1 MISNLANFL
10 NNPSKYTGVSV
21 IIMILGVLIAIGFL
35 CLLVKN
41 KDVSGWGGLFF
52 ECLGIMAGVFT
63 VLCSSNITYRFEKQN
78 LQTELNSK
86 MEIINNEYPY
96 SLSIASKN
104 DNVYNVYFVFC
115 KTKNDQNEVI
125 KTMNTGN
132 NPAIRFSNNGATY
145 MNLPQQIHNGIQVEK
160 QVEEKDLLLIVKNNF
175 EEF

>member
-1 MISNLANFL
+1 
-10 NNPSKYTGVSV
+10 
-21 IIMILGVLIAIGFL
+21 
-35 CLLVKN
+35 
-41 KDVSGWGGLFF
+41 
-52 ECLGIMAGVFT
+52 MAGVFT

-145 MNLPQQIHNGIQVEK
+145 MNLPQQIHKGIQFEK

-175 EEF
+175 EEL

>member
-1 MISNLANFL
+1 
-10 NNPSKYTGVSV
+10 
-21 IIMILGVLIAIGFL
+21 
-35 CLLVKN
+35 
-41 KDVSGWGGLFF
+41 
-52 ECLGIMAGVFT
+52 MAGVFT

-104 DNVYNVYFVFC
+104 DNVYFVFC

-145 MNLPQQIHNGIQVEK
+145 MNLPQQIHKGIQFEK
-160 QVEEKDLLLIVKNNF
+160 QVDEKALLTIVKNNF

>member
-1 MISNLANFL
+1 MIINLANFL
-10 NNPSKYTGVSV
+10 NNPPQHVGMQVIIAVLGVSIV
-21 IIMILGVLIAIGFL
+21 IVGMIVGLISLGHTVKSDLGKVVALGMIMIGI
-35 CLLVKN
+35 
-41 KDVSGWGGLFF
+41 SG
-52 ECLGIMAGVFT
+52 
-63 VLCSSNITYRFEKQN
+63 VLCSSDITYRFEKQN

-104 DNVYNVYFVFC
+104 DNVYFVFC

-132 NPAIRFSNNGATY
+132 NPAIRFSNKGATY
-145 MNLPQQIHNGIQVEK
+145 MNLPQQIHNGIQFEK
-160 QVEEKDLLLIVKNNF
+160 GVEEKDLLLIVKNNF